1 MIAQQ
6 TTVVEFEVLS
16 EAVSELNS
24 FVQEA
29 AEQGTA
35 AHVVER
41 KIFERLLRIGRLT
54 LGQFFHLQGT
64 GDLGESVTLP
74 DGREVSRFEQTHGR
88 EYVSIFDTFHLER
101 TVYGTREGQ
110 KIEFIP
116 LDARLELP
124 ASKFSYVLQDWDQM
138 ITTEQP
144 YIQVSRFLDKILG
157 LRQHVDSLERMSRQ
171 MTDDAD
177 DFCWSH
183 EPPPADEEGEILVE
197 SADGKGVP
205 IRHPADAAPIYAH
218 QHKSGPKP
226 DRKKMA
232 TVATVYTVDRFVRTP
247 QEVVDALFRVPEKQD
262 RRRERP
268 RPQHKRVYARLSVE
282 DAEGIFVDAQSL
294 VLGWMDQEVRQRRGD
309 LQKETVRIMDG
320 QESLWEASDVL
331 QDDLPKVDILDLLH
345 VTPRLWDAAHVFHKP
360 QSKKAEAFVRSRVL
374 QILQGRV
381 LSVVRGLRRMASL
394 HEPPAAKRKTIV
406 KICRYFENNSHR
418 MCYDQYLSKG
428 YPIASGA
435 IEGACRY
442 VVKDRLERTGM
453 NWTKPGAQAVLSLR
467 AIYVGGHW
475 DSFIQYRIEREAARL
490 YPHRE
495 ILGQHPWSLAL

>member
-1 MIAQQ
+1 MIARK
-6 TTVVEFEVLS
+6 TTVVEFEALS
-16 EAVSELNS
+16 DAVCELNA

-29 AEQGTA
+29 AQQGTA

-41 KIFERLLRIGRLT
+41 KIFERLLRIGRLA
-54 LGQFFHLQGT
+54 LGQFFDLQGT
-64 GDLGESVTLP
+64 GDLGESITLP
-74 DGREVSRFEQTHGR
+74 DGRQVSRLEETHDR
-88 EYVSIFDTFHLER
+88 EYVSIFHTFQLKR

-110 KIEFIP
+110 TIEFIP

-124 ASKFSYVLQDWDQM
+124 ASKFSYVLQDWDQL

-144 YIQVSRFLDKILG
+144 YGQVSRFLEKILG

-171 MTDDAD
+171 MGVDAE

-205 IRHPADAAPIYAH
+205 IRRPADAAPIYAH
-218 QHKSGPKP
+218 QHRSGPKP

-232 TVATVYTVDRFVRTP
+232 TVATVYSVDRFVRTP
-247 QEVVDALFRVPEKQD
+247 QEVVDALFRTPDEPD
-262 RRRERP
+262 RRRDRP
-268 RPQHKRVYARLSVE
+268 RPQHKRVYARLSLE
-282 DAEGIFVDAQSL
+282 DAEGTVLDAQPV

-309 LQKETVRIMDG
+309 GQKEIVRVMDG
-320 QESLWEASDVL
+320 QESLWETGDVL
-331 QDDLPKVDILDLLH
+331 QDDLAKVDILDLLH

-360 QSKKAEAFVRSRVL
+360 QSKKAEVFVRARVL

-381 LSVVRGLRRMASL
+381 SSVVRGLRRMTSL
-394 HEPPAAKRKTIV
+394 KQPAAAKSKTIAT
-406 KICRYFENNSHR
+406 ICRYFENNRHR
-418 MCYDQYLSKG
+418 MSYDQYLSKG

-435 IEGACRY
+435 IEGACRHL
-442 VVKDRLERTGM
+442 VKDRLERTGM

-467 AIYVGGHW
+467 AVYVGGYW
-475 DSFIQYRIEREAARL
+475 DKFIQYRIEREAARL
-490 YPHRE
+490 YPHRA
-495 ILGQHPWSLAL
+495 ILGHHQWTLAL